1 MKQTLACLPVRAS
14 TSAWLLLLLLLLLST
29 SCGPSEN
36 HHDEEDHAEEAH
48 EEGVVEVSPQMLA
61 RVEITT
67 AVVEER
73 TLAPEL
79 ETTGQV
85 DFEQDL
91 LAHVTPRIPGRVHE
105 VHATLGDQVKAGQVL
120 VVIDSIELG
129 QAKATYLQAQAHE
142 DLARQNFERERGL
155 YADRISSEHEML
167 VAKAGHL
174 EALASLRNAEETLHL
189 YGLGDQEIA
198 SLGHEGTRAALLPVR
213 APLGGKVVEKHV
225 TVGELVTPERNLF
238 SIADLS
244 RVWIW
249 IDVYERDLRRVHLD
263 DDVHVEVDAF
273 PGQAFGGKVS
283 YLSDQVDVATRTVR
297 ARVDVQNPERQLRPG
312 MFARVRISDPHPVGQ
327 GELERSLVVPEAC
340 VQRDGKEF
348 IAFVALGQNR
358 FERREVTVGRK
369 GQGVIE
375 IVAGLHRGEEVVS
388 EGAFLLKSEVSK
400 ENLGGG
406 HAH

>member
-1 MKQTLACLPVRAS
+1 MKRTLTV
-14 TSAWLLLLLLLLLST
+14 WLLLLLWVVST
-29 SCGPSEN
+29 SCGSGGPAET
-36 HHDEEDHAEEAH
+36 HQDEEDHAEEAH
-48 EEGVVEVSPQMLA
+48 EEGVVELSPQMLA

-67 AVVEER
+67 ATVEQR

-105 VHATLGDQVKAGQVL
+105 VHATLGDQVEKGQVL

-129 QAKATYLQAQAHE
+129 QAKVTYLQAKARE
-142 DLARQNFERERGL
+142 DLARQNSERERGL
-155 YADRISSEHEML
+155 YADRISSEQEML
-167 VAKAGHL
+167 AAKTAHL
-174 EALASLRNAEETLHL
+174 EAMASLQGAEETLHL
-189 YGLGDQEIA
+189 YGLSEQEITPL
-198 SLGHEGTRAALLPVR
+198 SYEGTSASLLPVR

-225 TVGELVTPERNLF
+225 TVGELVTPERNMF

-244 RVWIW
+244 HVWIW
-249 IDVYERDLRRVHLD
+249 IDVYERDLRHVHID
-263 DDVHVEVDAF
+263 DDVYVEVDAF

-283 YLSDQVDVATRTVR
+283 YLSDQVDADTRTIR
-297 ARVDVQNPERQLRPG
+297 ARVDVENPERQLRPG
-312 MFARVRISDPHPVGQ
+312 MFARVRITDPHQVEQ
-327 GELERSLVVPEAC
+327 DERERSLVVPEAC

-348 IAFVALGQNR
+348 IAFVVLGQNR
-358 FERREVTVGRK
+358 FERREVTLGRK
-369 GQGVIE
+369 GQGLIE
-375 IVAGLHRGEEVVS
+375 ILTGLHSGEEVVC

-400 ENLGGG
+400 GNLGGG